1 MNELLTFLKSINLTF
16 IQGALCQPN
25 TFTLSQ
31 CVPMYRSSYSE
42 KVPENMKLFRGSTTL
57 YELNKRQYHKTWIYL
72 EEVPQNMNLP
82 RGSTA
87 KDELT

>member
-1 MNELLTFLKSINLTF
+1 
-16 IQGALCQPN
+16 
-25 TFTLSQ
+25 
-31 CVPMYRSSYSE
+31 
-42 KVPENMKLFRGSTTL
+42 MKLFRGSTTL

-82 RGSTA
+82 RGSTT